1 MPTEA
6 RMFGGEAAA
15 TLVLAPA
22 PAAVRQARAFVQTCC
37 RSAGIHDDARETAVL
52 LTSETVTNAFTHGRS
67 EARLTVTIGL
77 ERICV
82 EVGDDNSRH
91 PRRAA
96 QDPDALDGRGLT
108 ILDMLAAGWG
118 VRDDAYGK
126 IVWFEI
132 DARTPHGAAR

>member
-15 TLVLAPA
+15 TLVLAPD
-22 PAAVRQARAFVQTCC
+22 PAAVRRARAFVQTCC
-37 RSAGIHDDARETAVL
+37 RSAGIHDEARETAVL

-67 EARLTVTIGL
+67 EARLSVTIGL
-77 ERICV
+77 GRICV

-96 QDPDALDGRGLT
+96 QDADALDGRGLT

-118 VRDDAYGK
+118 VRDDTYGK

-132 DARTPHGAAR
+132 DARTPYGAAP

>member
-15 TLVLAPA
+15 TLVLAPD

-67 EARLTVTIGL
+67 EARLSVTIGL

>member
-1 MPTEA
+1 
-6 RMFGGEAAA
+6 
-15 TLVLAPA
+15 
-22 PAAVRQARAFVQTCC
+22 
-37 RSAGIHDDARETAVL
+37 
-52 LTSETVTNAFTHGRS
+52 VTNAFTHGRS
-67 EARLTVTIGL
+67 EARLSVTIGL

>member
-1 MPTEA
+1 
-6 RMFGGEAAA
+6 MFGGEAVA
-15 TLVLAPA
+15 TLVLAPD
-22 PAAVRQARAFVQTCC
+22 PAAVRRARAFVQTCC

-52 LTSETVTNAFTHGRS
+52 LTSETVTNAHGRS
-67 EARLTVTIGL
+67 EARLSVTIGL
-77 ERICV
+77 GRICV

-96 QDPDALDGRGLT
+96 QDADALDGRGLT

-132 DARTPHGAAR
+132 DARTPYGAAR